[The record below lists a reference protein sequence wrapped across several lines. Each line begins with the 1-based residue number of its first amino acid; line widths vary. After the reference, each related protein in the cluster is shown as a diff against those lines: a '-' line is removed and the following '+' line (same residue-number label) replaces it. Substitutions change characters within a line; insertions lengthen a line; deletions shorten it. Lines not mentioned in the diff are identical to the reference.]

1 LGLFIYRRKENEL
14 PKIADEITNTIGG
27 EDNFEFV

>member
-1 LGLFIYRRKENEL
+1 LGLFISIRKENEL
-14 PKIADEITNTIGG
+14 SKIADEITNTIDG